1 MELDMIIHQIKER
14 QAIDMHLN
22 NAIALQKWGSY
33 LKTLEEAKRI
43 VERVKKELWYN
54 SSMKANKCEV
64 VSRRTRSITRGSYA
78 PSFNER
84 PEKRKYN
91 PYDKPTNS
99 LPQYNGRI
107 SW

>member
-1 MELDMIIHQIKER
+1 
-14 QAIDMHLN
+14 
-22 NAIALQKWGSY
+22 
-33 LKTLEEAKRI
+33 
-43 VERVKKELWYN
+43 
-54 SSMKANKCEV
+54 MKAIKCEV